1 MSRNIK
7 KAPNRG
13 GKGLL
18 GVDSERACPLS
29 LNCTTKNTHGVRD
42 ILQEHPAL
50 SNTPSV
56 VLWCAVKCR
65 GAKPCAKCSGVGN
78 SVAPSPPR
86 SESRSYAMRSRGYQ
100 RNGPSWLVSLNVFR
114 ATPYGVTV
122 FHRKL
127 KAGLIK

>member
-1 MSRNIK
+1 MSKNIK

-18 GVDSERACPLS
+18 GVDSVRACPLS
-29 LNCTTKNTHGVRD
+29 LDCGPKNTNGVRD

-50 SNTPSV
+50 SNTPLI
-56 VLWCAVKCR
+56 VLWSAVKCR

-100 RNGPSWLVSLNVFR
+100 RNGPSRLVSLNVFR